1 MREHREVNTS
11 QPTPI
16 NQQPTINHHHN
27 KNKNHQVPTT
37 DTTINLSIILM
48 LIPVQLKVIPLV
60 MLLLITE
67 QSCRTQVSMILSIKS
82 NLTKARIRNRKLLL
96 CILRVILSRWRRSKY
111 SISIRDRVLQ
121 DIVLHRMCSITDL
134 ELMIIAPNYSYYW
147 VNRLK
152 QVIFIKSIICSI
164 YLN

>member
-37 DTTINLSIILM
+37 DTTINLSIILIM
-48 LIPVQLKVIPLV
+48 LTQVQLKVIPPV

-67 QSCRTQVSMILSIKS
+67 QSCLTQVSMILSIKS
-82 NLTKARIRNRKLLL
+82 NLTKVRNRKLLL
-96 CILRVILSRWRRSKY
+96 CILRVILSR
-111 SISIRDRVLQ
+111 
-121 DIVLHRMCSITDL
+121 
-134 ELMIIAPNYSYYW
+134 
-147 VNRLK
+147 
-152 QVIFIKSIICSI
+152 
-164 YLN
+164 